1 MADPAKTEK
10 PAAPPAKILT
20 PEQAARKK
28 EKEAAKA
35 AKAAKFAAKKAAQ
48 AAAAANKKA
57 SGGDAKAKKEKAKK
71 EAPAIRLRTEFVNPT
86 PPGEKKD
93 LAAEPMASSYDPPAV
108 EAAWYEWWEAQG
120 YFTPATHAKPGREP
134 FVIVIPPPNVTGT
147 LHLGHAL
154 TNAVQDTLVRFHRM
168 AGYDTVWVPGTD
180 HAGIATQRVVERS
193 LARQEPPVNR
203 HDLGR
208 EAFVGK
214 VWEWKEEYG
223 NRIFTQLRRLG
234 SSVDWTRER
243 FTMDDLLSRAV
254 THSFE
259 RFFDEGLIYRSDRLT
274 NHCCALETAISDIEV
289 DYIELT
295 GPSKIEVPGHEEK
308 VEFGK
313 LWKFAYRVEGGAEG
327 DELVVATTRPE
338 TMLGDTAVAVHP
350 KDPRYASF
358 HGKFLVHPFVEGR
371 RIPVILDDELVDM
384 SFGTGAVK
392 ITPAHDPNDYK
403 CGQKHNLE
411 QITVFDRKGIVNEHG
426 GPKFAGM
433 PRFVARKAVLAA
445 LDEAGLGRGTEP
457 NPMRLGLCSRTK
469 DVIEPL
475 LCPQWYMKMEEMQKR
490 AYDAVKD
497 GELEIVPKMHEIS
510 WYRWLEDPV
519 DWCISRQL
527 WWGHRI
533 PAYYVTIEGAEAP
546 LDPNESSSWVSA
558 ADEAAARAKAAE
570 KFGVAADRIS
580 LRQDEDVLDTWYSSG
595 LFPMSVF
602 HWPDEEHPDYSRFF
616 PGSVLETGHDILF
629 FWVARMVMMSL
640 HLTNKLPFKRVLL
653 HAMVRDAHGK
663 KMSKSKG
670 NVVDPIDV
678 MDGITLDDLLANLHK
693 GNLPAAEIEEAT
705 RGQRTNF
712 PKGIPECGADALRF
726 GLCAYTS
733 QGRSIN
739 LDINRVAAY
748 RNFCNK
754 LWNIVRFTLSN
765 LDGFTPAPQAALAAA
780 EVTGADDA
788 DLAVRRAKEN
798 DAPRGED
805 GLVRVEHEWILSRL
819 AAAAAAADGGL
830 RAFDM
835 GAAADAVH
843 HFWLKD
849 LADVFLEVSKPLL
862 RSEDKT
868 LIKTTQ
874 EVLYTCLDVG
884 LRLLHPFMP
893 FVTEEL
899 WQRLPRRPATP
910 ATAHL
915 PVPESIMIAPYPLP
929 AHLAHMDSP
938 TADEA
943 KELALAAV
951 SAVRSLRGKYTI
963 PKSTKI
969 SLRLVASSDAA
980 SSSLSPW
987 LTAVGALVWAD
998 CTPTLTLSASS
1009 APEKGE
1015 VSAQVSADVHVLL
1028 RLAGL
1033 IDVEA
1038 ELARRAKKTA
1048 NSQKKLENLR
1058 KRMGIAG
1065 YEEKVPAEVRESN
1078 REAEE
1083 LLLAEIAA
1091 DAATVASLEA
1101 VRET

>member
-1 MADPAKTEK
+1 MSEQPTAPKVEK
-10 PAAPPAKILT
+10 VLT
-20 PEQAARKK
+20 PEQAERKK
-28 EKEAAKA
+28 AKEAAKA
-35 AKAAKFAAKKAAQ
+35 AKAAKFAAKQ
-48 AAAAANKKA
+48 AALAAKKSAKA
-57 SGGDAKAKKEKAKK
+57 SQGGAADSTKSGEKSAKKE
-71 EAPAIRLRTEFVNPT
+71 EPAIRLRKEFVNVT
-86 PPGEKKD
+86 PAGEKKD
-93 LAAEPMASSYDPPAV
+93 LSAEPMAPAYDPPAV

-120 YFTPATHAKPGREP
+120 YFTPSSHARPSREP

-180 HAGIATQRVVERS
+180 HAGIATQRVVERA
-193 LARQEPPVNR
+193 LARENPPLSR
-203 HDLGR
+203 HELGR
-208 EAFVGK
+208 EAFVDK
-214 VWEWKEEYG
+214 VWQWKDDYG
-223 NRIFTQLRRLG
+223 NRIFKQLRRLG

-289 DYIELT
+289 DHIDLT
-295 GPSKIEVPGHEEK
+295 GPTKVEVPGHDEK

-313 LWKFAYRVEGGAEG
+313 LWKFAYRVEGGADG

-350 KDPRYASF
+350 KDERYTAF
-358 HGKFLVHPFVEGR
+358 HGKFLVHPFVPGR
-371 RIPVILDDELVDM
+371 RVPVILDDELVDM

-411 QITVFDRKGIVNEHG
+411 QITIFDRKGIVNEHG
-426 GPKFAGM
+426 GEQFAGM
-433 PRFVARKAVLAA
+433 PRFVARKAVLQA
-445 LDEAGLGRGTEP
+445 LDDAGLGRGSEP

-475 LCPQWYMKMEEMQKR
+475 LCPQWYMKMEEMQRR
-490 AYDAVKD
+490 AYDAVKNGD
-497 GELEIVPKMHEIS
+497 LEIVPKMHEIS
-510 WYRWLEDPV
+510 WYRWLEEPV

-533 PAYYVTIEGAEAP
+533 PAYYVTIEGRDTP
-546 LDPNESSSWVSA
+546 LDPNDSSSWVSA
-558 ADEAAARAKAAE
+558 ADEAAALDKAAA
-570 KFGVAADRIS
+570 KFGVPASAIT

-602 HWPDEEHPDYSRFF
+602 HWPDEEHPDYARFF

-640 HLTNKLPFKRVLL
+640 HLTDKLPFKRVLL

-670 NVVDPIDV
+670 NVVDPVDV
-678 MDGITLDDLLANLHK
+678 MDGITLDDLLAALHK
-693 GNLPAAEIEEAT
+693 GNLPQAEIEEAT

-765 LDGFTPAPQAALAAA
+765 LDGFTPATQAALGAPEVVKA
-780 EVTGADDA
+780 EDA
-788 DLAVRRAKEN
+788 DLAVRKAPEN
-798 DAPRGED
+798 AAPVGAD
-805 GLVRVEHEWILSRL
+805 GVVRVEHAWILSRL
-819 AAAAAAADGGL
+819 AAASAAADGGL

-862 RSEDKT
+862 KSDDADLVSATR
-868 LIKTTQ
+868 

-910 ATAHL
+910 ATSHL
-915 PVPESIMIAPYPLP
+915 PQYESVMMAPYPVP
-929 AHLAHMDSP
+929 SSTSHLACAS
-938 TADEA
+938 AE
-943 KELALAAV
+943 ESQALAMSAV

-969 SLRLVASSDAA
+969 AVRLAVGTQAAADA
-980 SSSLSPW
+980 LLPW
-987 LTAVGALVWAD
+987 QTAIGALVWAKD
-998 CTPTLTLSASS
+998 PPTVTVTENR
-1009 APEKGE
+1009 APGKGE
-1015 VSAQVSADVHVLL
+1015 VAAQVSAEVDALIV
-1028 RLAGL
+1028 LAGL
-1033 IDVEA
+1033 IDVDA
-1038 ELARRAKKTA
+1038 ELARRAKKSA
-1048 NSQKKLENLR
+1048 AVRQKLAALQ
-1058 KRMGIAG
+1058 KRMSIKG
-1065 YEEKVPAEVRESN
+1065 YEEKVPAEIRAANDEQVVLL
-1078 REAEE
+1078 EAE
-1083 LLLAEIAA
+1083 LAA

-1101 VRET
+1101 VKEQ